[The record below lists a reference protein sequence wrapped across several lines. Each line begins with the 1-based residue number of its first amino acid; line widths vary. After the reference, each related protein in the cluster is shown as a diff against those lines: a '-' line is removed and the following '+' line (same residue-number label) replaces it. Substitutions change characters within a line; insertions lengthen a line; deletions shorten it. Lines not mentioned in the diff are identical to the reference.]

1 MLEDAKTSE
10 KPKVTPSSDSPG
22 ITAKEIEK
30 KLQKVEDRR
39 KSLEAQTLERL
50 AEAEKRAAEVR
61 ERKATMPPPSEA
73 AVEDDPSS

>member
-1 MLEDAKTSE
+1 MLEDAKTSD
-10 KPKVTPSSDSPG
+10 KPKVTPSSDAAG
-22 ITAKEIEK
+22 LTAKEIEE

-73 AVEDDPSS
+73 AGEDDQSN